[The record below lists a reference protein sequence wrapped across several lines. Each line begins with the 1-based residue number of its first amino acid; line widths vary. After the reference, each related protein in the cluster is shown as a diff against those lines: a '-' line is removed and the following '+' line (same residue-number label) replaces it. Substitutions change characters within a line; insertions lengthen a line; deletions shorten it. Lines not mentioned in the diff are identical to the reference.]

1 MVYFI
6 KSPRFNNDVDTIAKT
21 MINIER
27 NQTIYNS
34 AGEANN
40 PEESKKSFNNFT
52 HKDIEYDVNVSV
64 GVIHIFSNESLNQA
78 QCVSQIITALR
89 RIEFSMPILKVPVSE
104 DSYFK
109 STQYTMIS
117 RVPAAN
123 LTTTNTSVYGESFRK
138 IIITVA
144 DLKKCHENGSKFVW
158 FVRVVPATTFS
169 MNIQELTLDFPCKAY
184 LMKSLSTIICDNA
197 GIFNVASLTKQI
209 DYPLLSQYSAFTNNK
224 IVESCVIIGVKFG
237 LAYEI
242 ITCYNSKKFS
252 VISDR
257 FLDRNPK
264 LQVVDYNNFNIKR
277 IDESKPWEKQLDEP
291 FDYDAQ
297 ERLEMQSAEI
307 GKPPFPNDICFIS
320 RAPLYKHA
328 YILKVSKGTNVVH
341 IMVSPSI
348 YSSLVNGEKYSDQH
362 FINYFTKK
370 SGYSIIDTFI
380 TKFPR
385 TEAEAIDLI
394 PPRLITDLRRDLLK
408 CISLNGCF
416 YTNNE
421 NPDKVYTANKEK
433 KIVYLGF
440 RSVTDRI
447 IMNYRFNKSILFG
460 FKFQ

>member
-6 KSPRFNNDVDTIAKT
+6 KSPRFSNDVDTIAKT

-27 NQTIYNS
+27 NQTVFNE
-34 AGEANN
+34 AGVANH
-40 PEESKKSFNNFT
+40 PEEAKKSFNAFK
-52 HKDIEYDVNVSV
+52 HSDIEYDVNVSV
-64 GVIHIFSNESLNQA
+64 GVIHIFSDESLNQA
-78 QCVSQIITALR
+78 QCVSQIIIALR
-89 RIEFSMPILKVPVSE
+89 RIEFSMPTVKVPISNS
-104 DSYFK
+104 DFK

-117 RVPAAN
+117 RAPAAH
-123 LTTTNTSVYGESFRK
+123 LTTTNTCVHGESFRK

-169 MNIQELTLDFPCKAY
+169 LIIPELTLEFPCKAY

-197 GIFNVASLTKQI
+197 GIFNVANLTKQI
-209 DYPLLSQYSAFTNNK
+209 DYPSLAQYSVFTNNK
-224 IVESCVIIGVKFG
+224 IVESCVIIGIKFG
-237 LAYEI
+237 LAFEI
-242 ITCYNSKKFS
+242 ITCYNTKKFS
-252 VISDR
+252 VASDR
-257 FLDRNPK
+257 FLEKNPK

-277 IDESKPWEKQLDEP
+277 IDESKSWEKQLDEP
-291 FDYDAQ
+291 FDYEAQ

-307 GKPPFPNDICFIS
+307 GKPIFPNDICFIS

-341 IMVSPSI
+341 IMVSPSV
-348 YSSLVNGEKYSDQH
+348 YSSIVNGEKYSDQH
-362 FINYFTKK
+362 FVNYFTKK

-394 PPRLITDLRRDLLK
+394 PPHLITDVRRDLLK
-408 CISLNGCF
+408 CIALNGCF
-416 YTNNE
+416 FTNNE

-433 KIVYLGF
+433 RIVYLGF

-447 IMNYRFNKSILFG
+447 IMNYRFNKSVLFG
-460 FKFQ
+460 FKFR